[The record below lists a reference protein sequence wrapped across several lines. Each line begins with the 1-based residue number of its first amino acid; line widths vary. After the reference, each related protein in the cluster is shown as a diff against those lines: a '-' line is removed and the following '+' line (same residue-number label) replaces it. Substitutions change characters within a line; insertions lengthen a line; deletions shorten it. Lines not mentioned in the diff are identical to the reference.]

1 MSTPYSTNERPA
13 DRGVDRTVIVNNDRG
28 RSGGSGWFIAGLI
41 VVALVIGGF
50 FLFGGNFGSGGGSSA
65 GGDTTNITV
74 DTPDIN
80 VGSSPA
86 PAGGASS
93 GAAVPAAPAN

>member
-1 MSTPYSTNERPA
+1 MSSSYSRDERPVE
-13 DRGVDRTVIVNNDRG
+13 RTVDRTVVVNDGG
-28 RSGGSGWFIAGLI
+28 RSGGSGWFIAGLL

-50 FLFGGNFGSGGGSSA
+50 FVFGGNLFGSAGGGGS
-65 GGDTTNITV
+65 TNVTI

-80 VGSSPA
+80 VGSAAA

-93 GAAVPAAPAN
+93 GSAAPAN